1 MPEHGAAPT
10 EAGARAARQSATPP
24 SPSEPPPPLEDGAV
38 PQWREREIGGSR
50 LHLPHGATAALDSA
64 MWGLAVMAVA
74 ALSLTAGS
82 DAHPEGMGVTLT
94 ALLAVILQIAGYLA
108 FLRGRARFAT
118 IDEVP
123 SVLLTDVI
131 IAVALSAAS
140 GISAGLLLPLR
151 YSILSGGAA
160 LTLHLACRW
169 LFLRVVETRHRPV
182 GRRARRVIVMGAGH
196 GGAAAI
202 SIMQDDPSSPY
213 APVALLDDDPAK
225 RHLRL
230 SGVQVLGPWRSLAQV
245 ARETNADLVLL
256 AVPSARPDEVDGVV
270 TRARELGLEIRVM
283 PGTEELMGLAPSLA
297 PAPPSA
303 VAQRGTGIFRPLEI
317 SDLLGRRA
325 IDTDVDAIASYLT
338 GERILVTGA
347 GGSIGAQL
355 CHEIARYRPE
365 RLILVDRDE
374 SALHAV
380 QLSLDGEAMLDSPDL
395 ILGDLRVPG
404 FISGLFDEARPT
416 IVFHAA
422 ALKHL
427 TLTER
432 FPEEAF
438 LTNVAATRDLLTA
451 ATSHDVRL
459 FINISTDKAADPTS
473 VLGHSKRIAERLTAA
488 VGMSLPAERRF
499 ISVRFG
505 NVLGSRGSVLHT
517 FASQLERGLP
527 LTVTDPR
534 MERFFMSINE
544 ACQLVLQAGALGRSG
559 EVLVLDMGEP
569 HNIESLARR
578 FASLMGDDE
587 PRVTY
592 TRVRPG
598 EKVTESLFGAGEVD
612 RRPWHPLI
620 SHVDVAELGLGVL
633 QDIDDLRRR
642 SEWGRQGELVRGWMT
657 RTSEAPAPGAPPA
670 DPRAGGPA
678 GGRTGGPGV
687 RPATRWMRAL
697 ASGRPTVAR
706 SGAPTAR
713 GAVERAGAS
722 T

>member
-1 MPEHGAAPT
+1 MAEHGAAPT
-10 EAGARAARQSATPP
+10 SPGARTAPP
-24 SPSEPPPPLEDGAV
+24 PVRPSSPSAGSPPARGGAA

-64 MWGLAVMAVA
+64 MWALAVMIVAV
-74 ALSLTAGS
+74 LSLTAGI
-82 DAHPEGMGVTLT
+82 DTRPEGIGVTLT
-94 ALLAVILQIAGYLA
+94 ALLAVVLQIVGYLA

-118 IDEVP
+118 IDEIP
-123 SVLLTDVI
+123 SVLLTDVV
-131 IAVALSAAS
+131 IAVVLSAFS
-140 GISAGLLLPLR
+140 GLSTGLLLPLR
-151 YSILSGGAA
+151 DSILSGGCA

-169 LFLRVVETRHRPV
+169 LYLRVVEARQRPV
-182 GRRARRVIVMGAGH
+182 GRRARRTIIMGAGH
-196 GGAAAI
+196 GGAMAI
-202 SIMQDDPSSPY
+202 SLMQNDPSSPY
-213 APVALLDDDPAK
+213 TPVALLDDDPAK

-230 SGVQVLGPWRSLAQV
+230 SGVRVLGPWRALAQV
-245 ARETNADLVLL
+245 SRETNADLVLL
-256 AVPSARPDEVDGVV
+256 AVPSARPEEVDGVV

-283 PGTEELMGLAPSLA
+283 PSAEELMGLAPSLA
-297 PAPPSA
+297 PAPASA
-303 VAQRGTGIFRPLEI
+303 IAQRGTGIFRPLEL

-338 GERILVTGA
+338 GERVLVTGA

-355 CHEIARYRPE
+355 CHEIAKYRPE

-380 QLSLDGEAMLDSPDL
+380 QLSLDGKAMLDSPDL
-395 ILGDLRVPG
+395 ILGDLRTPG
-404 FISGLFDEARPT
+404 FISGLFDEAHPT

-438 LTNVAATRDLLTA
+438 LTNVAATSDLLTA
-451 ATSHDVRL
+451 ATGHDVRL

-527 LTVTDPR
+527 LTVTDPH

-578 FASLMGDDE
+578 FATLMGYDE
-587 PRVTY
+587 PHVAY

-598 EKVTESLFGAGEVD
+598 EKMTESLFGAGETD

-620 SHVDVAELGLGVL
+620 SHVDVAALGLGTL
-633 QDIDDLRRR
+633 REIDDLRLH
-642 SEWGRQGELVRGWMT
+642 SEWGRQGELVRRWMT
-657 RTSEAPAPGAPPA
+657 GMSQAPIPEDAS
-670 DPRAGGPA
+670 
-678 GGRTGGPGV
+678 V
-687 RPATRWMRAL
+687 RPPKEGAAHDR
-697 ASGRPTVAR
+697 G
-706 SGAPTAR
+706 GAPTGR
-713 GAVERAGAS
+713 GAVERTGA
-722 T
+722 TT

>member
-10 EAGARAARQSATPP
+10 EPGARAARKSATPP
-24 SPSEPPPPLEDGAV
+24 SPSEPPPLEDGAGL
-38 PQWREREIGGSR
+38 QWREREIGGSR

-64 MWGLAVMAVA
+64 MWGLAVMIVA
-74 ALSLTAGS
+74 ALSLTAGG
-82 DAHPEGMGVTLT
+82 DARPEGMGVTLT
-94 ALLAVILQIAGYLA
+94 ALLAVVLQIVGYLA

-140 GISAGLLLPLR
+140 GISAGLLLPMR
-151 YSILSGGAA
+151 DSILSGGAA

-169 LFLRVVETRHRPV
+169 LYLRVVEMRHRPI
-182 GRRARRVIVMGAGH
+182 GRRARRAIVMGAGH

-202 SIMQDDPSSPY
+202 SLMQDDPSSPY
-213 APVALLDDDPAK
+213 TPVALLDDDPAK

-230 SGVQVLGPWRSLAQV
+230 SGVRVLGPWRSLAQV

-395 ILGDLRVPG
+395 ILGDLRTPG

-544 ACQLVLQAGALGRSG
+544 ACQLVLQAGALGHSG

-578 FASLMGDDE
+578 FASLMGYDE
-587 PRVTY
+587 PRVAY

-598 EKVTESLFGAGEVD
+598 EKMTESLFGAGEVD

-620 SHVDVAELGLGVL
+620 SHVDVAALGLGIL
-633 QDIDDLRRR
+633 QDIDDLRVR
-642 SEWGRQGELVRGWMT
+642 SEWGRQGGLVRRWMT
-657 RTSEAPAPGAPPA
+657 ETSEAPAPGAPVAGPRTAAPA
-670 DPRAGGPA
+670 DGQ
-678 GGRTGGPGV
+678 TGGPGV
-687 RPATRWMRAL
+687 RPAARRTRAR
-697 ASGRPTVAR
+697 ASGQATAAR

-713 GAVERAGAS
+713 GAVERTGAS
-722 T
+722 A